1 MTDSTHV
8 AIVHRWFDD
17 LFTAGDL
24 TVLNELV
31 SPDFVACDPSGHR
44 ASDLE
49 SWKRWFAWYR
59 ATFTEPEWMVHEV
72 VSEAD
77 KAVVRYSGTVTYRG
91 GWLDIPATDQRVT
104 EMGILIFTIED
115 GKIRKLHTAL
125 SDLELAIALGAVVVP
140 PEHVR
145 PDTDLAPDR

>member
-24 TVLNELV
+24 TVLNELG

-44 ASDLE
+44 VTDLE
-49 SWKRWFAWYR
+49 SWKQWFAWYR
-59 ATFTEPEWMVHEV
+59 ATFTEPQWTVHEV
-72 VSEAD
+72 ISEGD

-115 GKIRKLHTAL
+115 GKIRKLHAAL
-125 SDLELAIALGAVVVP
+125 ADLELAIALGAVIVP
-140 PEHVR
+140 SEHVR
-145 PDTDLAPDR
+145 PDTHLAPDR